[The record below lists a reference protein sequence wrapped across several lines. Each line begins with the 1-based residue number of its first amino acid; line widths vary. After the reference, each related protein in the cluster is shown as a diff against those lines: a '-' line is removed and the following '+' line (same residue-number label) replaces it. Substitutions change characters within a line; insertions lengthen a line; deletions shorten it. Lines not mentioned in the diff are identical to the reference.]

1 MFVFSSSSCQV
12 LASGTG
18 ESNLIWF
25 YALFVNA
32 LNDSIFCAPTH
43 NPSHERTHATLG
55 SSLRAQGGTHEPWNN
70 ARGNAPGLL
79 NTSTDQLHDHVQL
92 ASHSASERMLQEP
105 SVQRHLAHP

>member
-32 LNDSIFCAPTH
+32 ERLYIFSAP
-43 NPSHERTHATLG
+43 NAQWPMNEHATLG
-55 SSLRAQGGTHEPWNN
+55 SSLRAQGGTLEQC
-70 ARGNAPGLL
+70 AR
-79 NTSTDQLHDHVQL
+79 
-92 ASHSASERMLQEP
+92 
-105 SVQRHLAHP
+105 QRARTTQHFH